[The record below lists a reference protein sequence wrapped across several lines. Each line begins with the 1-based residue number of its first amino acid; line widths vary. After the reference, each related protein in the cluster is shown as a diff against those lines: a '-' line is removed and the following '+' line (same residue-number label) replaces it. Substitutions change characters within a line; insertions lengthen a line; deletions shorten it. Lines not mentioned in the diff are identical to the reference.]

1 MKREG
6 TKRLDSQSTPKTNNV
21 AKVGASELDQTGKSG
36 ILNDQKTNTSKSNR
50 PMSGIS
56 RSITQK
62 KPSHASL
69 VTPQSGEKPA
79 LIAVKSLKE
88 ENNSILDGKSRLTNH
103 NSDIESGQAH
113 SRRDKKEQD
122 DLLMDSDDNELV
134 KLGVDMSQL
143 SDYMDNIVK
152 VVNQHA
158 KLLDNVS
165 DELDLRPHQTNVG
178 ELFAVLTLGFPY
190 EKLLKQLGF
199 SSHPPRN
206 SKVIESLTKHK
217 IQINQPLTNQLD
229 QPVTDM
235 FEGMERFLKI
245 IELLGKSSIEAKDF

>member
-1 MKREG
+1 
-6 TKRLDSQSTPKTNNV
+6 
-21 AKVGASELDQTGKSG
+21 
-36 ILNDQKTNTSKSNR
+36 
-50 PMSGIS
+50 
-56 RSITQK
+56 
-62 KPSHASL
+62 
-69 VTPQSGEKPA
+69 
-79 LIAVKSLKE
+79 
-88 ENNSILDGKSRLTNH
+88 
-103 NSDIESGQAH
+103 
-113 SRRDKKEQD
+113 
-122 DLLMDSDDNELV
+122 MDSDDNELV